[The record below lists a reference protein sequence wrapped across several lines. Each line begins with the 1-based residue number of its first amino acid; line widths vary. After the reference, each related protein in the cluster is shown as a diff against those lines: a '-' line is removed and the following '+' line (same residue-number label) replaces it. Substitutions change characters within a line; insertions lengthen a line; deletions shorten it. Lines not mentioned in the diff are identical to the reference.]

1 MPIFLQPCKL
11 CGFLT
16 GDKEERNVHINQQ
29 HYFPCD
35 QCNYYFRVEE
45 DLRLHL
51 EESHEFD
58 LHHSRETVEAN
69 QDISGDFK
77 VLENMPEK
85 QSSMKFRGLAVS
97 FVLSGLESIKDV
109 KKGRNKGS

>member
-1 MPIFLQPCKL
+1 MNICFVMAVQVLWV
-11 CGFLT
+11 LT
-16 GDKEERNVHINQQ
+16 GDKEERNVHIDQQ

-35 QCNYYFRVEE
+35 QCDYYFRVEE

-77 VLENMPEK
+77 VLENIPEK
-85 QSSMKFRGLAVS
+85 QTSMKFRSLAVS

-109 KKGRNKGS
+109 KKGS

>member
-1 MPIFLQPCKL
+1 MFTQTNNIIFPVTSAITTSGQ
-11 CGFLT
+11 
-16 GDKEERNVHINQQ
+16 R
-29 HYFPCD
+29 
-35 QCNYYFRVEE
+35 
-45 DLRLHL
+45 HL

>member
-1 MPIFLQPCKL
+1 M
-11 CGFLT
+11 
-16 GDKEERNVHINQQ
+16 
-29 HYFPCD
+29 
-35 QCNYYFRVEE
+35 
-45 DLRLHL
+45 HL

-58 LHHSRETVEAN
+58 LHHSRETAN

-85 QSSMKFRGLAVS
+85 QSSMKFAVS